1 MSRTAFPLKVADL
14 SAFAK
19 SVREQLDT
27 LGHMPGH
34 VEMLNLLCRAA
45 GYRNYQHFRAGA
57 AAREPTDEVPR
68 PDLDRVEKVSRH
80 FDADGLMVRWPS
92 KASHA
97 ELCLWVMWSRL
108 PAGAAFTEREIS
120 ELLNDWHTF
129 GDYALLRRGMV
140 DARLVSRTVDGREYR
155 RIEQRPP
162 AELSTL
168 LKRIGTPLAA

>member
-1 MSRTAFPLKVADL
+1 
-14 SAFAK
+14 
-19 SVREQLDT
+19 
-27 LGHMPGH
+27 
-34 VEMLNLLCRAA
+34 
-45 GYRNYQHFRAGA
+45 
-57 AAREPTDEVPR
+57 VPR

-140 DARLVSRTVDGREYR
+140 DARLMSRTVDGREYR

>member
-1 MSRTAFPLKVADL
+1 MSRTALPLPVDDL
-14 SAFAK
+14 SRFAK
-19 SVREQLDT
+19 SLREQLDA

-34 VEMLNLLCRAA
+34 VEMLNACCRAA

-57 AAREPTDEVPR
+57 AADAPSDALPQ

-80 FDADGLMVRWPS
+80 FDADGMMMRWPS

-108 PAGAAFTEREIS
+108 PAGEVFTEREIS
-120 ELLNDWHTF
+120 EMLADWHSF
-129 GDYALLRRGMV
+129 GDHALLRRGMV

-162 AELSTL
+162 AELSPL
-168 LKRIGTPLAA
+168 LRRIGMPVAA